1 MIPADEFW
9 GARVVLFYI
18 PKPNANEDEILAEFE
33 SAFSKGLREI
43 ERPDKIIP
51 VPSLTFTQIIFKCA
65 RIFCHLD
72 HRCNGFCRKSR
83 SS

>member
-51 VPSLTFTQIIFKCA
+51 VPWMPRTSIGKVIKRELVDKYT
-65 RIFCHLD
+65 L
-72 HRCNGFCRKSR
+72 SR
-83 SS
+83 GSRA